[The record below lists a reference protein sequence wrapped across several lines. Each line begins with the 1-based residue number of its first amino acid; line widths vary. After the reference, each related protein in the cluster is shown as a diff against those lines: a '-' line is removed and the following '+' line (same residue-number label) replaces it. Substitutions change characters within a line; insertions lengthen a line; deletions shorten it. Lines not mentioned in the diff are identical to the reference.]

1 MAIIIII
8 IVDVV
13 VVVVAVVVIKTTAA
27 TVGAVNVAVPT
38 ELTTQQMCVPY
49 NKCGI
54 NK

>member
-13 VVVVAVVVIKTTAA
+13 VAVVVVIKTTAP

-49 NKCGI
+49 NKYGI